1 MMPGLAN
8 RVSPRAV
15 AIPDGLKHL
24 FAINW
29 LYGFVLSVVFYAV
42 LNLVWPQKNTLIPH
56 TIHGTP
62 MSAIEVDEES
72 LQSSPV
78 EQQKVVPTKIG

>member
-1 MMPGLAN
+1 MPGLAN
-8 RVSPRAV
+8 RVNPRAV

-29 LYGFVLSVVFYAV
+29 LYGFVLSVVLYAV

-56 TIHGTP
+56 TIHGTLI
-62 MSAIEVDEES
+62 SAIEES
-72 LQSSPV
+72 SRSSPV